1 MINLNVEIKLNSLL
15 ADRQKRLNKESDEYT
30 WINRD
35 DEMDIRA
42 YLVMTVQ
49 AKSLGSIKD
58 L

>member
-1 MINLNVEIKLNSLL
+1 MINLNVERKLNSLL
-15 ADRQKRLNKESDEYT
+15 ADGQKRLKESDEYT